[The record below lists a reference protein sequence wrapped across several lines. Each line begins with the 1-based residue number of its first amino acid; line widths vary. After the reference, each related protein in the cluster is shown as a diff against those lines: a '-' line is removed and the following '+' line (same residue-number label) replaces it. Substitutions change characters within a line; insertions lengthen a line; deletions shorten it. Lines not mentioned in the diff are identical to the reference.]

1 MNTSQSLHVLLIE
14 EDYAVTSRGSD
25 ACDAVRSHHEEMDMY
40 CSPPPDFT
48 AEESSIT
55 VFSIPQAIEDDL
67 PDDFEDMDSGE
78 RAEAI
83 MRHAAEYPEITK
95 TEVKI
100 AYDSGDLQVSQ
111 VEPMT
116 LFVADDT

>member
-1 MNTSQSLHVLLIE
+1 MKASQSLYVLLIE

-25 ACDAVRSHHEEMDMY
+25 ACDAVRSHYEEMDMY

-48 AEESSIT
+48 TEESSIT
-55 VFSIPQAIEDDL
+55 LFSIPQAIEDDL
-67 PDDFEDMDSGE
+67 PDDFEDMDSEE

-83 MRHAAEYPEITK
+83 LRHAAQHPEITK
-95 TEVKI
+95 VQVKI
-100 AYDSGDLQVSQ
+100 AYDSGDLRVSQ

-116 LFVADDT
+116 LFVADYT